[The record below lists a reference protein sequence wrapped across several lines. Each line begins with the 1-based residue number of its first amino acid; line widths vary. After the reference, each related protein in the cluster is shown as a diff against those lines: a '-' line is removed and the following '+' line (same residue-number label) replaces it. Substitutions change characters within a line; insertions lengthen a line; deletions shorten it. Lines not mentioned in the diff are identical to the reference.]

1 MNAGTGK
8 RTPLRRADNPLMP
21 DDSDD
26 SGDNVHSPNSSPPTT
41 QSSCS
46 QANVRPLC
54 AGLINTRVDLEMK
67 SLWDE
72 FHVLGTEMIVTK
84 AGRSVVLFFSFGLP
98 LLFLTRSQF
107 SLRPIYSYSAN
118 PLVLH
123 VKSVL

>member
-54 AGLINTRVDLEMK
+54 AGLINARVDLEMK

-72 FHVLGTEMIVTK
+72 FHALGTEMIVTK
-84 AGRSVVLFFSFGLP
+84 AGRSVVRFFVWAAFALSD
-98 LLFLTRSQF
+98 
-107 SLRPIYSYSAN
+107 
-118 PLVLH
+118 
-123 VKSVL
+123 